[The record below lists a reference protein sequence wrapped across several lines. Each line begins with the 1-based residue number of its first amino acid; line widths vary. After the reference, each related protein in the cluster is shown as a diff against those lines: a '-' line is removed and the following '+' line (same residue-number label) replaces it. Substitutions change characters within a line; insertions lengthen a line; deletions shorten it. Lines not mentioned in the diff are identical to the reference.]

1 VRRRNNDHRA
11 KATVQKKTLD
21 VASHLFENVRTIFG
35 CQLKIYF
42 RARDLK
48 PQRRRSMPITA
59 KQRRVYEFIKGY
71 IGSNEEPPTIAEI
84 GRHFQISSSAS
95 VHGILSALER
105 EGLIKR
111 TPNISR
117 GIEIVKQTANGDED
131 RGEIPLLGTVAAGQP
146 IEAIL
151 SHDTLSVPTDM
162 QGHGRTF
169 ALRVRG
175 DSMIDENIQDGDFIV
190 VTSQKTADNGQVVV
204 ALIDGNYATVKKFY
218 REPDFIR
225 LEPANPQFKP
235 IFIKTPERI
244 QIQGVVTGLIR
255 KYVSQQALSELTH

>member
-1 VRRRNNDHRA
+1 
-11 KATVQKKTLD
+11 
-21 VASHLFENVRTIFG
+21 
-35 CQLKIYF
+35 
-42 RARDLK
+42 
-48 PQRRRSMPITA
+48 MPITA
-59 KQRRVYEFIKGY
+59 KQRRVYEFIKRY
-71 IGSNEEPPTIAEI
+71 IESNDEPPTIAEI
-84 GRHFQISSSAS
+84 GKHFQISSSAS
-95 VHGILSALER
+95 VHGIITALER
-105 EGLIKR
+105 EGLIKK

-117 GIEIVKQTANGDED
+117 GIQIVKQPPPDDDD

-151 SHDTLSVPTDM
+151 NYDTIAVPSDLL
-162 QGHGRTF
+162 GRGRTF

-175 DSMIDENIQDGDFIV
+175 DSMIEENIQDGDIIIV
-190 VTSQKTADNGQVVV
+190 SSQQTADNGQMVV
-204 ALIDGNYATVKKFY
+204 ALIDGSNATVKKFY

-255 KYVSQQALSELTH
+255 KYESQTSLQP

>member
-1 VRRRNNDHRA
+1 
-11 KATVQKKTLD
+11 
-21 VASHLFENVRTIFG
+21 
-35 CQLKIYF
+35 
-42 RARDLK
+42 
-48 PQRRRSMPITA
+48 MPITA

-71 IGSNEEPPTIAEI
+71 IESNEESPTIAEI

-117 GIEIVKQTANGDED
+117 GIALVKPSPNGDDD
-131 RGEIPLLGTVAAGQP
+131 RGSGEIDLLGTVAAGQP

-151 SHDTLSVPTDM
+151 TRETIAVPPYM
-162 QGHGRTF
+162 QGRRDTF

-175 DSMIDENIQDGDFIV
+175 DSMIEDNIQDGDFIIV
-190 VTSQKTADNGQVVV
+190 SSQNTAENGQTVV
-204 ALIDGNYATVKKFY
+204 ALIDNTCATVKKLY

-225 LEPANPQFKP
+225 LQPANPQYKP
-235 IFIKTPERI
+235 MLIKTPERI

-255 KYVSQQALSELTH
+255 KYASQGLSPT

>member
-1 VRRRNNDHRA
+1 
-11 KATVQKKTLD
+11 
-21 VASHLFENVRTIFG
+21 
-35 CQLKIYF
+35 
-42 RARDLK
+42 
-48 PQRRRSMPITA
+48 MPVTA
-59 KQRRVYEFIKGY
+59 KQRRVYEFIKRY
-71 IGSNEEPPTIAEI
+71 IESNEEPPTIAEI
-84 GRHFQISSSAS
+84 GRNFQISSSAS

-117 GIEIVKQTANGDED
+117 GIEIVKPPATDGED
-131 RGEIPLLGTVAAGQP
+131 RGEIPLLGSVAAGQP

-151 SHDTLSVPTDM
+151 SHDTISVPTDM
-162 QGHGRTF
+162 QGRGRTF

-175 DSMIDENIQDGDFIV
+175 DSMIEENIQDGDFII
-190 VTSQKTADNGQVVV
+190 VTSQKNADNGQVVV

-255 KYVSQQALSELTH
+255 KYASQTSLQP